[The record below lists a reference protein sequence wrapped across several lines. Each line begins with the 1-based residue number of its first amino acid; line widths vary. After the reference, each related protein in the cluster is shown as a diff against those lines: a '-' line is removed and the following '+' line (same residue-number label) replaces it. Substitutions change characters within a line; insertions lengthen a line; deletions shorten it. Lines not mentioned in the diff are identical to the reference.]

1 MRNNIFLFFELGMKE
16 NKMSGFGLIAD
27 VGGTNIRLA
36 LVDLKT
42 GEIGRLQKYLCADYP
57 SIADVIALYLEKQ
70 NETVTQ
76 ACVAIACPTDKD
88 WIAMTNH
95 SWAFSKKQV
104 QEQLGFD
111 NFHVINDY
119 TGIAMSIPTLTDEQK
134 IQIGGEPAKTGE
146 PIAVYG
152 PGTGLGV
159 AHLIHHD
166 SEYVCIP
173 GEGGHVEFA
182 SNDEKEAHVLAFLQ
196 KRYGH
201 VSAERLLSGPGL
213 VNIYQGLMDM
223 HGKVAEDLQP
233 ADVTTRGLDGSCPV
247 CVEAMEVFCRAL
259 GSFGGNLALNMSTF
273 GGVYI
278 AGGII
283 TRFMDFFKNSD
294 FRKRFEAKGRFVDFV
309 AKVPVY
315 VITEEQPGL
324 QGAAAYLRQSNGY
337 RI

>member
-1 MRNNIFLFFELGMKE
+1 MA
-16 NKMSGFGLIAD
+16 GFGLIAD

-36 LVDLKT
+36 LVELKT
-42 GEIGRLQKYLCADYP
+42 GEIGRLQKYLCGDFP
-57 SIADVIALYLEKQ
+57 SIADVMSLYLSEQ
-70 NETVTQ
+70 QETVTQ
-76 ACVAIACPTDKD
+76 ACIAIACPTDQD

-95 SWAFSKKQV
+95 SWAFSRKAV
-104 QEQLGFD
+104 QEQLGFE
-111 NFHVINDY
+111 NFYVINDY
-119 TGIAMSIPTLTDEQK
+119 TGIAMSIPTLSDSQK
-134 IQIGGEPAKTGE
+134 IQIGGEPAKSGE

-182 SNDEKEAHVLAFLQ
+182 PNDALEAHVLSFLQ
-196 KRYGH
+196 QRYDH

-213 VNIYQGLMDM
+213 VNIYLGLMDY
-223 HGKVAEDLQP
+223 HGKAAEDLQP
-233 ADVTTRGLDGSCPV
+233 ADITTRGLQESCPV
-247 CVEAMEVFCRAL
+247 CVEAMQVFCRAL

-283 TRFMDFFKNSD
+283 SRFMEFFKHSE
-294 FRKRFEAKGRFVDFV
+294 FRARFEAKGRFADFV

-324 QGAAAYLRQSNGY
+324 QGASAYLRQSNGY

>member
-57 SIADVIALYLEKQ
+57 SIADVIALYLEQQ

-134 IQIGGEPAKTGE
+134 N
-146 PIAVYG
+146 
-152 PGTGLGV
+152 
-159 AHLIHHD
+159 
-166 SEYVCIP
+166 
-173 GEGGHVEFA
+173 
-182 SNDEKEAHVLAFLQ
+182 SNWRRTCQ
-196 KRYGH
+196 NR
-201 VSAERLLSGPGL
+201 
-213 VNIYQGLMDM
+213 
-223 HGKVAEDLQP
+223 
-233 ADVTTRGLDGSCPV
+233 
-247 CVEAMEVFCRAL
+247 
-259 GSFGGNLALNMSTF
+259 
-273 GGVYI
+273 
-278 AGGII
+278 
-283 TRFMDFFKNSD
+283 
-294 FRKRFEAKGRFVDFV
+294 
-309 AKVPVY
+309 
-315 VITEEQPGL
+315 
-324 QGAAAYLRQSNGY
+324 
-337 RI
+337 